1 MVDGGPAAGR
11 DPGPQGPHGP
21 RGASA
26 GRVRIGIIG
35 AGFWAVQFYLPYLA
49 AREDVE
55 CLGVVRR
62 GARELAALKESFGL
76 QVATENVP
84 ELLAAGCDGIIV
96 ASPHALHATHAI
108 QALEAGAHVLVE
120 KPMCLRLAEALDL
133 QAAAERTGRKVTV
146 AYGYNYLPLAT
157 WAVDLVQDGCIGRPL
172 SITGHMASSLL
183 SLMSGQSGYGTI
195 EVGPVTFEAESTTWA
210 DAERGGGY
218 LYGQLSHLVGLSLC
232 FTAARPE
239 LVYARAQRLPN
250 GADIDI
256 SLVAELEDGATI
268 TLSGNGRLPL
278 GARYPMGLTLTG
290 ERGSVT
296 VDFQHDRAEAY
307 FGEAVFPDSFD
318 WAGEVAISGRPPD
331 ASWRSAPGDGIYTCE
346 GPVEYLISCCTG
358 AEKVNRAS
366 CELGARAVA
375 LLDAARQSSH
385 KRAPVQAWTVS
396 RAAWPGPGPAGTHP
410 ELAELSGVA
419 VLRGSPRA

>member
-11 DPGPQGPHGP
+11 DTRPQGPHGS

-96 ASPHALHATHAI
+96 ASPHALHSTHAI

-120 KPMCLRLAEALDL
+120 KPMCLTLSEALGL
-133 QAAAERTGRKVTV
+133 QAAKDRTGRKVTV
-146 AYGYNYLPLAT
+146 AYGYNYLPLAA
-157 WAVDLVQDGCIGRPL
+157 WAVNLVRNGGIGRPL
-172 SITGHMASSLL
+172 SISGYMASSLL

-195 EVGPVTFEAESTTWA
+195 EVGSVSFEAEASTWA
-210 DAERGGGY
+210 DAKHGGGY

-232 FTAARPE
+232 FTSARPE

-256 SLVAELEDGATI
+256 SVLAELDDGATI
-268 TLSGNGRLPL
+268 TLSGNGRLP
-278 GARYPMGLTLTG
+278 
-290 ERGSVT
+290 
-296 VDFQHDRAEAY
+296 
-307 FGEAVFPDSFD
+307 
-318 WAGEVAISGRPPD
+318 
-331 ASWRSAPGDGIYTCE
+331 
-346 GPVEYLISCCTG
+346 
-358 AEKVNRAS
+358 
-366 CELGARAVA
+366 
-375 LLDAARQSSH
+375 SSH
-385 KRAPVQAWTVS
+385 RNWRITGRCYRTGGILCCRPH
-396 RAAWPGPGPAGTHP
+396 PA
-410 ELAELSGVA
+410 
-419 VLRGSPRA
+419 